1 MRRPVSLLVAA
12 AVVALEG
19 VIALA
24 LGGFVAVNT
33 LLGEA
38 TEVTTALAEAVFGLG
53 LGAGLLWVAY
63 GGLLKAERWG
73 RAPGVLAQIFLIPVG
88 GTVLMERPAIGVPL
102 IVIALAGLVALLAPS
117 TTQALYG
124 D

>member
-38 TEVTTALAEAVFGLG
+38 TVVTTALAEAAFGLG

-73 RAPGVLAQIFLIPVG
+73 RAPGVLAQIFLIPVA